1 MSLATAGAGM
11 GGMAGAGA
19 AGAGMTMAHANAIAR
34 PAAPNLPP
42 GTNAPPGGM
51 APPSSAA
58 AALAAD
64 IVDKT
69 QISLKQVRDLSH
81 MPLVAID
88 LYAKEPHVAM
98 FPPKPEDPA
107 ENVNPQI
114 VGKMKSFVALEPTE
128 AAHKTLRKWLS
139 KSKGYA
145 DLQTDALAKSDNK
158 NAIVIESPHQW
169 LGVRRLADV
178 PAFVKSKVEQDEST
192 TPAIAEEVSQGVG
205 VVMANSTL
213 DGSVPQGDDFD
224 RVVCKVRLT
233 ESKKAVTILPE
244 EAVQLLLNNA
254 QSHVA
259 RKVKAEDEEEIV
271 DYPCCLAV
279 PAVYCNDKSV
289 EALLDAAG
297 GTGVVFQ
304 RSVCA
309 LAGSLLPGVEGQP
322 NPVIAHL
329 NKVLQAMHKEFVKE
343 QVTNPDA
350 RFEEDM
356 ILLLTGMTND
366 TADCTAIQI
375 SGPQEDNLSC
385 LYGNFKVICN
395 VSYQHEKPDS
405 ILDKVVS
412 EVFDNIDILAPEADN
427 PIAMIAYGSLED
439 QKSIEVKFEKLKKS
453 LEDWEDLPLF
463 KTKTDCVAMGT
474 SVLGAVSHGR
484 LSKIVQ
490 ISGKKPKKALAIDIQ
505 NVAPGAVGVRMNYH
519 GGAEKKWLPVKTI
532 FDFDR
537 RVPAGPSPIDLNAA
551 ECAVYRNDPA
561 APKLSADDLFK
572 AISGNEGSA
581 GIPKREEAALNLRLQ
596 IVQKLTRD
604 GEWMNIGDV
613 MSPLVETDKDGNKI
627 ACEKLAL
634 DLSLGATGLISNSLT
649 GER

>member
-19 AGAGMTMAHANAIAR
+19 AGMTMAHANAIAR

-42 GTNAPPGGM
+42 GTNVPPGGM
-51 APPSSAA
+51 APPSSSA

-64 IVDKT
+64 VVDKS
-69 QISLKQVRDLSH
+69 QQLSLRQVRDLSH
-81 MPLVAID
+81 MPLVAVD

-98 FPPKPEDPA
+98 FPPKPKDPA

-128 AAHKTLRKWLS
+128 DAHKTLRKWLS

-145 DLQTDALAKSDNK
+145 DLQKDALAKSDNK
-158 NAIVIESPHQW
+158 NAILIESPHQW
-169 LGVRRLADV
+169 LGTRRLADV
-178 PAFVKSKVEQDEST
+178 PASVKSKVKQDESS
-192 TPAIAEEVSQGVG
+192 TPAFAEEASQGVG
-205 VVMANSTL
+205 VIMTNSTL

-233 ESKKAVTILPE
+233 ESKKALTILPE

-259 RKVKAEDEEEIV
+259 RKVKVEDEDEIA
-271 DYPCCLAV
+271 DYPICLAV

-289 EALLDAAG
+289 EALLDATG

-309 LAGSLLPGVEGQP
+309 LAGALLPGVEAQP

-329 NKVLQAMHKEFVKE
+329 NEVLQARHKEFQKE
-343 QVTNPDA
+343 QIKNPDA
-350 RFEEDM
+350 RFEENM
-356 ILLLTGMTND
+356 MLLLTGTTTD
-366 TADCTAIQI
+366 TAECTAIQI
-375 SGPQEDNLSC
+375 YGPQQDNYSC

-412 EVFDNIDILAPEADN
+412 EVFENLDIIAPEADN

-453 LEDWEDLPLF
+453 LEDWEDLAFF

-490 ISGKKPKKALAIDIQ
+490 VQGKKAKKVLAIDIE

-519 GGAEKKWLPVKTI
+519 GGTDKKWLPVKTI

-537 RVPAGPSPIDLNAA
+537 RVPAGPYPIDLNAA
-551 ECAVYRNDPA
+551 ECAVHRNDPA
-561 APKLSADDLFK
+561 SAKLSEDDLFK

-581 GIPKREEAALNLRLQ
+581 GIPKREEAALNLRVQ
-596 IVQKLTRD
+596 IVHKLTRD
-604 GEWMNIGDV
+604 GEWMNVGDV
-613 MSPLVETDKDGNKI
+613 MSPLVETDKDGNKS
-627 ACEKLAL
+627 ACERLAL
-634 DLSLGATGLISNSLT
+634 ELSLGATGLISNSLT